1 MATDLHVERQQ
12 GPQAP
17 AVPEPYVPTGADR
30 TRFQYVTDTI
40 DKLVGERR
48 TPLYDSVVIVG
59 GFGITAHTF
68 AARLA
73 RSPEFAGNV
82 VLAGPPAK
90 EDRRLKAGVSL
101 RAASADFLAYALN
114 TSSDAVVR
122 QCAGAHRSDQPVAYR
137 QTASMAY
144 KDGKGDWHATRVE
157 PWQGGKHG
165 KKRPGMY
172 GFRNSRTALAIRE
185 LAFQD
190 GIVEKHEP
198 VTSLEHARSLATGK
212 RPLIVNV
219 TTNGGL
225 LGNETYTPTAGI
237 VAAQMPFKEKP
248 GGVRGPLDPKT
259 TYAPLVNREG
269 AIDVGYYT
277 PFSDPLSPEATWYGI
292 MARPLRLR
300 KPFDKERELDIL
312 VEETFGLGELMGLDP
327 VDPDETTGRAFVPA
341 PPPRAPKGSMAGT
354 LELRRACTPF
364 VAAYYADGMTG
375 GTIGATIAAEAV
387 LRGQDP
393 YPAVAKALAGYR
405 RWNYAWYIETVH
417 LPMVVD
423 RLMRIS
429 VRGAMLWPHRTAV
442 NYWFSRA

>member
-1 MATDLHVERQQ
+1 MATDLHVDRMQ
-12 GPQAP
+12 GAKAP
-17 AVPEPYVPTGADR
+17 SVPEPYVPMGADR
-30 TRFQYVTDTI
+30 KRFAHVRETI
-40 DKLVGERR
+40 DRLVGERR
-48 TPLYDSVVIVG
+48 PPLYDSVVIVG
-59 GFGITAHTF
+59 GLGITAHTF

-82 VLAGPPAK
+82 VLAGPPAS

-101 RAASADFLAYALN
+101 RAASADFLAYTLN
-114 TSSDAVVR
+114 TSTDRVVA
-122 QCAGAHRSDQPVAYR
+122 QCAGGHATAQPVAFR

-144 KDGKGDWHATRVE
+144 KDAQGRWQNTRVE

-172 GFRNSRTALAIRE
+172 GFRNSRAALAIKE

-190 GIVEKHEP
+190 GLIEKPEP
-198 VTSLEHARSLATGK
+198 VTSLEHARSLATGR

-219 TTNGGL
+219 TTNGAL
-225 LGNETYTPTAGI
+225 LGNETTRPRAGI
-237 VAAQMPFKEKP
+237 VAAQMPFRERP
-248 GGVRGPLDPKT
+248 GGVRGPLTPAT

-277 PFSDPLSPEATWYGI
+277 PFSDPLSPDATWYGI
-292 MARPLRLR
+292 MARPLRLS

-312 VEETFGLGELMGLDP
+312 VEETLGLGELMGLDP

-341 PPPRAPKGSMAGT
+341 PPPRAPRGSLPGT

-387 LRGQDP
+387 LRGRDP
-393 YPAVAKALAGYR
+393 YPAVARALAGYR
-405 RWNYAWYIETVH
+405 RWNYAWYIETAY
-417 LPMVVD
+417 LPAVVD
-423 RLMRIS
+423 RLMRVS

-442 NYWFSRA
+442 NHWFSRA